1 MAGPGNAAPVI
12 IKRRKSVQEG
22 GHHGGAWKVA
32 YADFVT
38 AMMAFFLLMWLLN
51 ATTDKQ
57 RKGIADYFNPVMPIH
72 RTSGGGDG
80 MFEGD
85 SLFSEDSRAREG
97 SGAAARHPSEQRRAM
112 GLEADTGGEQKVLK
126 DLMARLD
133 GLGGESPERLALMR
147 HIVTRLTDEGLVV
160 ELFDLT
166 DRPLFDGES
175 ERPTQILRDLIPV
188 VAGAFALVENAVAVH
203 GHVRSLPITR
213 IENPVWQQSSSR
225 AHQARQLMELSG
237 FAPARMRRVSGI
249 ADRRPA
255 VADPMVARNNRI
267 EFVLLRNGT

>member
-12 IKRRKSVQEG
+12 IKRKKNVVGG

-57 RKGIADYFNPVMPIH
+57 RKGIADYFNPTMPVH

-80 MFEGD
+80 MFEGN
-85 SLFSEDSRAREG
+85 SLFSEETLSRQGTGASATRPSAERE
-97 SGAAARHPSEQRRAM
+97 AM
-112 GLEADTGGEQKVLK
+112 GSDGAEGEEGKVLK
-126 DLMARLD
+126 DLQARLD
-133 GLGGESPERLALMR
+133 GIGGDSPEQQSLMR
-147 HIVTRLTDEGLVV
+147 HLATRLTDEGLVV

-166 DRPLFDGES
+166 SSPLFVGESDRPTAL
-175 ERPTQILRDLIPV
+175 LRSLIPV
-188 VAGAFALVENAVAVH
+188 VAESFAMVENAVAVH
-203 GHVRSLPITR
+203 GHVRALPITR
-213 IENPVWQQSSSR
+213 IENPVWQQSSDR
-225 AHQARQLMELSG
+225 AQSARALLELNG
-237 FAPARMRRVSGI
+237 FASARLRRVTGY

-255 VADPMVARNNRI
+255 VSDPMVPRNNRI
-267 EFVLLRNGT
+267 EFVLLRTGR